1 MQINIIEIIK
11 QILLDGRMVD
21 GYGFEPR
28 HPMIYNTFMQ
38 SDLSFEE
45 FMESCLLEKAPE
57 MEAVQP
63 LNKVM
68 NKVINIELS
77 QYKALDFLS
86 KESADKFKEK
96 FKAYKD
102 AREDLYALCQSTLT
116 TILSN
121 HIMFQELEYISNGK
135 KLTWDQNTLSFKGQL
150 RANKILELSDAKQD
164 TLSYE
169 GQLKTNEIM
178 E

>member
-21 GYGFEPR
+21 GYFEPR
-28 HPMIYNTFMQ
+28 HQIIYNTFMQ

-164 TLSYE
+164 TLSSE